1 MTPEPPTIAHL
12 KGLGLGRL
20 GHLTVES
27 NSLSCKDLN
36 LRTKSNEARLEE
48 QHRCLRR
55 LANLVCDSIRIARSS
70 KGVPVK
76 PAVSISSGSRA
87 RCRCLLIKFLGCW
100 FVATIRCLEGEL
112 ETLRA
117 RRSRGKNASALS
129 KVRGDR
135 RDRRI
140 RSSCHTRGRRAC
152 RSEASTPKGIRDT
165 RERASGPG
173 ICAST
178 TGRVTDGAIE
188 FAKRV
193 SIEIIS
199 GGALLDTYFQS
210 LGDAATDVAYQSLCI
225 QCGDTVAHS
234 LCSQSPVLCSNGHS
248 VGPTIKFDDVVAAIP
263 SPGIRAPKCPKCST
277 TMRLVQGKRGPFWG
291 CSRWPACHSTLA
303 SGVSTATHANEAKLM
318 ARS

>member
-1 MTPEPPTIAHL
+1 M
-12 KGLGLGRL
+12 
-20 GHLTVES
+20 
-27 NSLSCKDLN
+27 
-36 LRTKSNEARLEE
+36 
-48 QHRCLRR
+48 
-55 LANLVCDSIRIARSS
+55 SS
-70 KGVPVK
+70 D
-76 PAVSISSGSRA
+76 RQQ
-87 RCRCLLIKFLGCW
+87 LQKFHSAMVTDKADAGF
-100 FVATIRCLEGEL
+100 FV
-112 ETLRA
+112 
-117 RRSRGKNASALS
+117 
-129 KVRGDR
+129 
-135 RDRRI
+135 
-140 RSSCHTRGRRAC
+140 
-152 RSEASTPKGIRDT
+152 
-165 RERASGPG
+165 
-173 ICAST
+173 T

-303 SGVSTATHANEAKLM
+303 YQGSRRRRTRMRQSSWRDHSSWGTPKSRT
-318 ARS
+318 